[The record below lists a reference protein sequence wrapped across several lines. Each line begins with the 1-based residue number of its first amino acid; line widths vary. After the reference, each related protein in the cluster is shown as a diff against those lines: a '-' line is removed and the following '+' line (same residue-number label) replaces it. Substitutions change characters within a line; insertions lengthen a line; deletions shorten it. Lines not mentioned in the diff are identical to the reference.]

1 MPDKACSHYLIWSW
15 KQSSGGGRARIIFFH
30 FTTVFTCK
38 LICQKPHTQTWQKWD
53 VNLCTTCSGLFSTDQ
68 NIPSHTQTSQPSAN
82 PGAGSSWGRTCV
94 RSTQTPLAQ
103 WRNTA
108 LSAFRCAQLLGA
120 GWVQC
125 TEGWEGVASYYLPA
139 LVTKINPDG
148 FEKNQ
153 DSRKISGK

>member
-38 LICQKPHTQTWQKWD
+38 LICQKPHTQTWPEWE
-53 VNLCTTCSGLFSTDQ
+53 VNLIRSLYNLFRSFFQLIKIFPVT
-68 NIPSHTQTSQPSAN
+68 PRPYSLRLTQKLEAHR
-82 PGAGSSWGRTCV
+82 GRACV

-108 LSAFRCAQLLGA
+108 LSAFRCAQLLGT

-125 TEGWEGVASYYLPA
+125 LAGWEGVAILSPC
-139 LVTKINPDG
+139 TSDQN
-148 FEKNQ
+148 
-153 DSRKISGK
+153 